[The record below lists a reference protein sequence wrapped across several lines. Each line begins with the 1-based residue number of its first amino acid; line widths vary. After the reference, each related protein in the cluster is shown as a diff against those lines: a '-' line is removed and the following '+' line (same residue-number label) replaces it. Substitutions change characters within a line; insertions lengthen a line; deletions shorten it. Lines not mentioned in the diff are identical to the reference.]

1 MIDYAA
7 IAVFAVLTF
16 AAAATGGLF
25 PPGPWYDALAKPS
38 WTPPNW
44 AFPVVWTILYIMI
57 ATAGY
62 LVWKEQGIGLLAGVW
77 LAQLVLNGAWSW
89 IMFGLKNIPF
99 ALVDAGAMWIAIV
112 AFIVLAW
119 PVSQTAALLFVPY
132 LVWVS
137 TAFALN
143 LTLLRMNPAA

>member
-1 MIDYAA
+1 MTAYAA
-7 IAVFAVLTF
+7 TAVFAVLTF

-25 PPGPWYDALAKPS
+25 PPGPWYETLQKPS

-44 AFPVVWTILYIMI
+44 AFPVVWTILYVMI

-62 LVWKEQGIGLLAGVW
+62 LVWKEQGIGLLVGVW
-77 LAQLVLNGAWSW
+77 LAQLILNGAWSW
-89 IMFGLKNIPF
+89 IMFGLKNIPL
-99 ALVDAGAMWIAIV
+99 ALVDAGAMWVAIV

-119 PVSQTAALLFVPY
+119 PVSQTAALLFLPY
-132 LVWVS
+132 LAWVT

-143 LTLLRMNPAA
+143 LALLRMNPSA